1 MSKICKKVLVIT
13 YYFPPS
19 GGAGVQRTLKFVKYL
34 REFGWEPVVL
44 TAKNADYPA
53 YDESLLSEIP
63 EGIKVYR
70 SRIFEPYRL
79 YRKFTSRKAEESTDI
94 ATLSLGQKSKQ
105 KLSERL
111 SEWIRAT
118 FFIPD
123 ARIGWLFFA
132 YLKGKRILK
141 KENVRIIYSSA
152 PPYTTHLIGKMLHR
166 TSKLPWVV
174 DFRDS
179 WIGWVSTPQ
188 WRPKL
193 SLAIEM
199 QMEASVLRHADR
211 ILTVT
216 RGIKEDLLSRH
227 PEFRSQVW
235 HLLPNGFDAADFDSI
250 QPKKKDGVLTITYSG
265 SLYGPRNPESLLRAL
280 ELLQVEDP
288 EITNKVRIR
297 IVGRVGESVIS
308 DIQVSPV
315 KDSFEIVG
323 YLPHKESLE
332 YLLSAD
338 LLLLIIDN
346 ARVSHLIIPGK
357 VYEYIGTGLPILAL
371 APEGETAELIRSN
384 DLGYV
389 FDLKDVSSLRE
400 TLSKLITAK
409 GNSQNLTMNNKAFQK
424 KCERRE
430 HTRKLAEIFDEMVE
444 K

>member
-1 MSKICKKVLVIT
+1 MAKVSKKVLVIT

-34 REFGWEPVVL
+34 REFGWEPIVL

-79 YRKFTSRKAEESTDI
+79 YRKFTGRKAAESTDI
-94 ATLSLGQKSKQ
+94 ATLSLGQKSKK

-132 YLKGKRILK
+132 YFKGKRILK
-141 KENVRIIYSSA
+141 KENVQIIYSSA
-152 PPYTTHLIGKMLHR
+152 PPYTTHLIGNKLHLA
-166 TSKLPWVV
+166 SKLPWVV

-193 SLAIEM
+193 SRAIEM
-199 QMEASVLRHADR
+199 KMEASVLRHADQ

-227 PEFRSQVW
+227 PEFRRQAW

-250 QPKKKDGVLTITYSG
+250 QPKEKDGVLTITYSG

-280 ELLQVEDP
+280 ELLQKEDSW
-288 EITNKVRIR
+288 ISTKIRVR
-297 IVGRVGESVIS
+297 IVGRVGESVID
-308 DIQVSPV
+308 DIQTSSV
-315 KDSFEIVG
+315 KNCFEIVG
-323 YLPHKESLE
+323 YLRHKQSLE
-332 YLLSAD
+332 YLLGTD
-338 LLLLIIDN
+338 LLLLIIDS
-346 ARVSHLIIPGK
+346 ARVSHGIIPGK
-357 VYEYIGTGLPILAL
+357 VYEYIGAGLPILAL

-389 FDLKDVSSLRE
+389 FDPKDVSSLKE
-400 TLSKLITAK
+400 TLLKLIANK
-409 GNSQNLTMNNKAFQK
+409 KNGKLLGNGNKAVQK
-424 KCERRE
+424 KFERRE
-430 HTRKLAEIFDEMVE
+430 HTKELVKILDKLV
-444 K
+444 